1 MKGWFDL
8 KMNFYLKNEL
18 LAEDT
23 LWGSD
28 PHLRFCFFSL
38 KRDKQSENGVDAQ
51 IKANHLSRRGAVCY
65 AEPPFIMAR
74 PTVCIFKRGH
84 LRR

>member
-23 LWGSD
+23 V
-28 PHLRFCFFSL
+28 CC
-38 KRDKQSENGVDAQ
+38 EVQ
-51 IKANHLSRRGAVCY
+51 IL
-65 AEPPFIMAR
+65 
-74 PTVCIFKRGH
+74 T
-84 LRR
+84 